1 MFTYENTSIEAFAE
15 TLTSLIKTTNCEAI
29 IGILYLQECQ
39 KKEKHELYRHY
50 DLEKCLTCILQN
62 RSQWQNMNCSEQECE
77 LNKL

>member
-1 MFTYENTSIEAFAE
+1 MFSYQTSIEAFGKI
-15 TLTSLIKTTNCEAI
+15 LKSLIDTTKCEAI

-62 RSQWQNMNCSEQECE
+62 RSQWQNMNCSEQETK
-77 LNKL
+77 LNKI

>member
-1 MFTYENTSIEAFAE
+1 MFSYQTSIEEFGE
-15 TLTSLIKTTNCEAI
+15 TLTSLIKITECKEE

-50 DLEKCLTCILQN
+50 DLVKCLTCISKNISRWKNINL
-62 RSQWQNMNCSEQECE
+62 SEQELE